1 MWGIIQA
8 GMTIIFQ
15 LIGLTLYP
23 IHIRSHRGPAS
34 RVPSPEARVGT
45 NKKNGNQS
53 PIVENEKL
61 FCLVSCF
68 QRPEA
73 RSPDCDPSV
82 PPDRSIAT
90 DFIDKINCSKFGCS
104 MFHLM
109 RWSQLISYLGNRFRS
124 LDTGSYYHE
133 GIFSSNVP
141 IYRWSC
147 VNARI
152 MKRL

>member
-1 MWGIIQA
+1 MEILLSSTNSKLYVRHNTGWDDNNFPIDWID
-8 GMTIIFQ
+8 TIPYTHTFTQ
-15 LIGLTLYP
+15 
-23 IHIRSHRGPAS
+23 RS
-34 RVPSPEARVGT
+34 RVPRLELGRGQ

-109 RWSQLISYLGNRFRS
+109 RWSQLISYLGNRFI
-124 LDTGSYYHE
+124 TGYWDHNLLPRGY
-133 GIFSSNVP
+133 
-141 IYRWSC
+141 
-147 VNARI
+147 
-152 MKRL
+152 L